1 MNFASETEKKFIELL
16 LTDLDVA
23 LTFLNVASTTRN
35 AETAR
40 RNYQNAQRA
49 YDQIIGL
56 LQAVTLSDDQQARFD
71 QKLSLLKSRLRASQP
86 LPKAS

>member
-1 MNFASETEKKFIELL
+1 MNFASKTEKTFIELL
-16 LTDLDVA
+16 LTDLEVA

-35 AETAR
+35 TETAR
-40 RNYQNAQRA
+40 RNHENAQRA
-49 YDQIIGL
+49 YDQIVGI
-56 LQAVTLSDDQQARFD
+56 LQAVTLSEEQQALFD